1 MLAEHKNASATG
13 LTISFNNESSSS
25 NYAHLQNLI
34 KRDAEGYR
42 VEFLEQYHHFQNA
55 LILQKENP
63 EEQNEH
69 FEDLLTFLS
78 HTSSFFPQSKKEFP
92 SLIME
97 WVNSECIIGT
107 SLLARWS
114 PSLRKAVVRALLLL
128 RKHNSLTRLEIIELF
143 FRLFGVQDK
152 QIRELL
158 FESIVGE
165 VCRANRPTINNHLNR
180 SLQGLMYKLLSKDV
194 VSSCSA
200 DSTES
205 LALQKTLQVVIE
217 LYRRGVWKDAK
228 TVNVIAEIVTLKKRN
243 DTTSCTKV
251 FATAL
256 NFFINRFQGRS
267 LLENVNGNGSDD
279 SDDDDEESTH
289 LNLKA
294 RTKYEKMKF
303 KSSLSGKKRSVQ
315 KKLKKTLNQLGKKG
329 KKGKQ
334 GGASAT
340 MTFPSIS
347 LLNNPQDFCERLFAT
362 LRSSNDT
369 FQLKLLMMNVL
380 SRVIGSHRLIVME
393 YYSFLLR
400 YIQPHQ
406 EEVTQILAYTAQA
419 CHPSVPV
426 DLLETLLDS
435 ITKNFVAEHCRN
447 EVIAAG
453 LNGIR
458 EICARCPGAM
468 SQELM
473 QDLSR
478 FKGYQ
483 DKGVVVATRS
493 LISLYREVNPSI
505 LDKKDRGKD
514 LSMQIKRV
522 GGDVNAL
529 GTKRAKM
536 DEDVEH
542 LDANL
547 SSDNDED
554 NCFDDNEEDDE
565 NNDNDEDLD
574 DSDCGSIVSGSDE
587 SQSDSDSDSQEPKEQ
602 REDIIKKSSM
612 GILSSE
618 DMNRLRKR
626 YRGEDEDESSDSDNE
641 AGEESHI
648 IDPASLQSTKKT
660 KADYE
665 ARYESI
671 REGRE
676 GRLKF
681 GSRKGKHNL
690 TKSTSN
696 RIKEK
701 RTKNAVMLAH
711 KQSVRAKSRRS
722 LHDKQKLNLKHVQNQ
737 KKRY

>member
-13 LTISFNNESSSS
+13 ITGTTGSTTSSNNESSSD
-25 NYAHLQNLI
+25 YAHLQNLI

-78 HTSSFFPQSKKEFP
+78 HTSSFFLQSKKEFP

-128 RKHNSLTRLEIIELF
+128 RKHNSLTRLEVIELF

-267 LLENVNGNGSDD
+267 LLEDANAKDSDD
-279 SDDDDEESTH
+279 SDDEESTH

-329 KKGKQ
+329 KL
-334 GGASAT
+334 GAGSAT

-347 LLNNPQDFCERLFAT
+347 LLNNPQDFCERLFTT

-522 GGDVNAL
+522 GGDVKAL

-536 DEDVEH
+536 DDDVEH

-547 SSDNDED
+547 SSDDDED
-554 NCFDDNEEDDE
+554 EEDE
-565 NNDNDEDLD
+565 EDEDLD

-587 SQSDSDSDSQEPKEQ
+587 VKSQSDSDSQEPKEQQQ

-626 YRGEDEDESSDSDNE
+626 YRGEDEDGSSDSDDDDE
-641 AGEESHI
+641 EESHI